1 MNSPADPNGPE
12 KPTGEDPIS
21 EEALEEYAVMR
32 ARGEELPAAVQEAV
46 RGHPQSSRRLDSL
59 TQEAQA
65 LRELLCTV
73 PGQAEGPCPSDEAV
87 ARFLDQADSPHDR
100 QRVQRHLSSC
110 RACQRRLAAMFHE
123 LQAVVTTDPDAAHEP
138 VDAVSLDERRSRPRS
153 QPQQPPAAPV
163 EADGVEA
170 DAPEADAG
178 GDLASSPVTDVAP
191 PEGRKKRYLS
201 DTS

>member
-1 MNSPADPNGPE
+1 MNSSADPDGPE
-12 KPTGEDPIS
+12 KFTGQDPVS

-32 ARGEELPAAVQEAV
+32 ARGEELPAAVQEAL
-46 RGHPQSSRRLDSL
+46 RDHPQSSRRLDSL
-59 TQEAQA
+59 TQQAQA
-65 LRELLCTV
+65 LRELLCAV
-73 PGQAEGPCPSDEAV
+73 PGQVEGPCPSDEAL
-87 ARFLDQADSPHDR
+87 ARFLGQADSPHDR

-123 LQAVVTTDPDAAHEP
+123 LRAVVATDPDAAHEP

-153 QPQQPPAAPV
+153 QNQRPPAAPV

-170 DAPEADAG
+170 DAAEADTAG
-178 GDLASSPVTDVAP
+178 DSTSSPVTDAAP
-191 PEGRKKRYLS
+191 PERRKGRYLS